1 MQQVGNT
8 INNSAAVYMT
18 IKTYKTFKFNSENE
32 MKNFM
37 KVEFSSGANPNSFFC
52 NQRFGA
58 PHFFDCVFLYPSGV
72 PLTPFNVRLFFSK
85 DGHDGELMK
94 KIDVS
99 GGAFSTR
106 SLN

>member
-1 MQQVGNT
+1 MGKT

-18 IKTYKTFKFNSENE
+18 IKTFKTFKFNSENE
-32 MKNFM
+32 MKNFL
-37 KVEFSSGANPNSFFC
+37 KCEFSSGAAPNSFFC

-58 PHFFDCVFLYPSGV
+58 LQLFDCVFLYPSGV
-72 PLTPFNVRLFFSK
+72 PLTPFKVNLSFSK
-85 DGHDGELMK
+85 DGQNGELPMNV
-94 KIDVS
+94 DVS